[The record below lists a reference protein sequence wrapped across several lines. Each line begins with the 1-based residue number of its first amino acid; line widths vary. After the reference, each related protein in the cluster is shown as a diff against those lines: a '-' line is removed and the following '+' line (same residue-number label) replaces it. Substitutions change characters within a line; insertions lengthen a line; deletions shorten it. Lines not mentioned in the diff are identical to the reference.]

1 MKLIA
6 ICFSDVSTKIDGK
19 WKYIVAAEW
28 FEQILEGIKAAHQL
42 GIIHRDLKPE
52 NLLITRNEKNQ
63 PLAKILD
70 FGLAKVT
77 LFDAPPSVS
86 LTGPG
91 TLLGTIYYMS
101 PEQIVGGDV
110 DERTDIFSLGMIA
123 VEALTGERP
132 FTGKSSTDIALA
144 IIQKPFAFEELS
156 EELTQLNAVIQK
168 SLAKD
173 RNKRFVSVTEM
184 QEELIPAIRNC
195 PPFPPPDLSLAR
207 RDPAATNSIEF

>member
-1 MKLIA
+1 MKAKILSQKRTLLLKNGKRLKRVPVIFPSSYCHLCDTNSRKHHVKLYETSRRRSPMKLIA

-52 NLLITRNEKNQ
+52 NLLITRNEKNR

-101 PEQIVGGDV
+101 PEQIVGGD
-110 DERTDIFSLGMIA
+110 
-123 VEALTGERP
+123 
-132 FTGKSSTDIALA
+132 
-144 IIQKPFAFEELS
+144 
-156 EELTQLNAVIQK
+156 
-168 SLAKD
+168 
-173 RNKRFVSVTEM
+173 
-184 QEELIPAIRNC
+184 
-195 PPFPPPDLSLAR
+195 
-207 RDPAATNSIEF
+207 